1 MKYIKKFIFSNNFL
15 YKLTIYL
22 KRLKTRYNCKGV
34 IFENYGYARIDKDII
49 GKNNLIKIGENTII
63 HKSNIRIRGD
73 NNKLIIDEDC
83 HIGESCSFWME
94 GNDINIHIGKGTTMT
109 YGVHLC
115 AQENNTKIII
125 GEDCMLSNTISIR
138 TSDSHPIYSLYST
151 KRLNNADNVIL
162 KNHVWIA
169 PNVKIM
175 KGVRIEEGS
184 IIGTDTIVT
193 KNIPAHA
200 LAVGHPAK
208 IVKSEIKWTRERL
221 F

>member
-1 MKYIKKFIFSNNFL
+1 
-15 YKLTIYL
+15 
-22 KRLKTRYNCKGV
+22 
-34 IFENYGYARIDKDII
+34 
-49 GKNNLIKIGENTII
+49 
-63 HKSNIRIRGD
+63 
-73 NNKLIIDEDC
+73 
-83 HIGESCSFWME
+83 
-94 GNDINIHIGKGTTMT
+94 
-109 YGVHLC
+109 
-115 AQENNTKIII
+115 
-125 GEDCMLSNTISIR
+125 MLSNTISIR

>member
-1 MKYIKKFIFSNNFL
+1 MNYIKKFIFSNNFL
-15 YKLTIYL
+15 YKLTLYL
-22 KRLKTRYNCKGV
+22 KSFKTRYNCRGV

-49 GKNNLIKIGENTII
+49 GRNNLIKIGENTII

-115 AQENNTKIII
+115 AQENNSKIII

-138 TSDSHPIYSLYST
+138 TSDSHPIYSLNST

-193 KNIPAHA
+193 KNIPAHV
-200 LAVGHPAK
+200 LAVGHPAN